1 MPQPSQNSYFSR
13 ITQGIG
19 LGALLLTGLG
29 CDAGLTFRP
38 KAPTLVAQAQFGA
51 SASTSSSSSSSTYAQ
66 PAPPPSSAPMSNEG
80 TAGFPAEP
88 APALASSYAQ
98 SGGMNAANAPVVA
111 LGTRI
116 EGRVSKGAPR
126 FYAIDLAVGDSLEF
140 TMYVRKI
147 GENSTVRFR
156 FLEPDNV
163 KLVRNHKYITAPTSE
178 YERSSMHATAGQA
191 GRHILK
197 VSADKP
203 VEFRVDVVA
212 QNLAAR

>member
-1 MPQPSQNSYFSR
+1 MPRPSQNSYFSR

-19 LGALLLTGLG
+19 LGALLISGLG
-29 CDAGLTFRP
+29 CDAGLTLRP

-51 SASTSSSSSSSTYAQ
+51 SASTNTYAQ
-66 PAPPPSSAPMSNEG
+66 PAPPPPPPSAPMSSEG
-80 TAGFPAEP
+80 AAGFPAEP
-88 APALASSYAQ
+88 APALAGSYVQ

-147 GENSTVRFR
+147 GENASVKFR

-163 KLVRNHKYITAPTSE
+163 KLVRNHKYIAAPTSE

-197 VSADKP
+197 VSADQP